1 MPVAVISF
9 RIVGNIYS
17 PYATG
22 DCPGR
27 RGRRRKSEN
36 LPESDNLYC
45 FRGSRTMNEEHKQL
59 LFLLTMTD
67 TNQGGRVNAR
77 CLMGVVFIQQNID
90 MKKFLWVIGGVL
102 MLWGIPLSGQQSVAP
117 EIPESA
123 VRMTKVSGQVV
134 DENTGDGIPL
144 ATISVTG
151 LGWGTVC
158 DMKGYFK
165 VEVPVNQPAELTVR
179 SVGYETKTLV
189 LESDVTGN
197 LVVRLKKSLLNLDEV
212 TVTGTRTEKTV
223 AETPVMTRIVPS
235 EVLQRNDFESMID
248 VLEYNIPGLRFNT
261 DPRGNNIQ
269 VQGLENS
276 YILILVDG
284 ERLSTTPGGPIDF
297 DRLTTANIK
306 KIEVLKG
313 AASAL
318 YGSSAM
324 GMVINIIT
332 DIPKRPLEGWAKVRY
347 GKYNDLQLD
356 AGVGMKYKGFY
367 AQTLFNRTSS
377 DGYDLTPETP
387 ESFTENPSH
396 HMTIEEK
403 LGWNNQYSRITVKGS
418 LYWGEVENPWES
430 TAPTHYRSLTKTLQV
445 NAEHAFNDR
454 YKLYGTYAG
463 DFYTRKTVYD
473 FLYLPD
479 STNAWSHEQ
488 TVRLVDEFKPW
499 DNLVIV
505 KGFEW
510 NGTKN
515 YNKMQYGKE
524 KTIRDMDDA
533 NLFAQADWM
542 ITDRLEVIGGFRY
555 THNSE
560 FGSAFTPKINL
571 MYSPGNFKIRA
582 GYSRG
587 FKTPG
592 LTELYSDFNMGS
604 VSHNIGNPDL
614 KAEHSDYFSVS
625 GEYTWQGRLMLTAEL
640 YQNTVD
646 NKINS
651 YNVDIEDPKPGELG
665 TELRYEN
672 VKGVRIR
679 GAEATATYYP
689 VSALLLRT
697 SYAFCDALNK
707 ETGLQ
712 LSGNSKHAMNW
723 SASLHGKLLKHE
735 GAVTLSGRW
744 DSKRISK
751 SRRTE
756 TDDSG
761 QEVEVITTRTKPG
774 YTMWKLTAQ
783 YTPWTW
789 KYMRLSVTGGVDNL
803 FDFVDTSI
811 IYDPGR
817 RFFGSLILRF

>member
-1 MPVAVISF
+1 
-9 RIVGNIYS
+9 
-17 PYATG
+17 
-22 DCPGR
+22 
-27 RGRRRKSEN
+27 
-36 LPESDNLYC
+36 
-45 FRGSRTMNEEHKQL
+45 
-59 LFLLTMTD
+59 
-67 TNQGGRVNAR
+67 
-77 CLMGVVFIQQNID
+77 MGVVFIQQNID

-774 YTMWKLTAQ
+774 YTRWKLTAQ

>member
-1 MPVAVISF
+1 
-9 RIVGNIYS
+9 
-17 PYATG
+17 
-22 DCPGR
+22 
-27 RGRRRKSEN
+27 
-36 LPESDNLYC
+36 
-45 FRGSRTMNEEHKQL
+45 
-59 LFLLTMTD
+59 
-67 TNQGGRVNAR
+67 
-77 CLMGVVFIQQNID
+77 MGVVFIQQNID

-165 VEVPVNQPAELTVR
+165 VEVPVNQPAELTMR

>member
-1 MPVAVISF
+1 
-9 RIVGNIYS
+9 
-17 PYATG
+17 
-22 DCPGR
+22 
-27 RGRRRKSEN
+27 
-36 LPESDNLYC
+36 
-45 FRGSRTMNEEHKQL
+45 
-59 LFLLTMTD
+59 
-67 TNQGGRVNAR
+67 
-77 CLMGVVFIQQNID
+77 
-90 MKKFLWVIGGVL
+90 MKKFLWVIGCVL
-102 MLWGIPLSGQQSVAP
+102 MLWGIPLFGQQSVAP

-665 TELRYEN
+665 TELRYEI

>member
-1 MPVAVISF
+1 
-9 RIVGNIYS
+9 
-17 PYATG
+17 
-22 DCPGR
+22 
-27 RGRRRKSEN
+27 
-36 LPESDNLYC
+36 
-45 FRGSRTMNEEHKQL
+45 
-59 LFLLTMTD
+59 
-67 TNQGGRVNAR
+67 
-77 CLMGVVFIQQNID
+77 
-90 MKKFLWVIGGVL
+90 MKKFLWVIGCVL

-473 FLYLPD
+473 VLYLPE

>member
-1 MPVAVISF
+1 
-9 RIVGNIYS
+9 
-17 PYATG
+17 
-22 DCPGR
+22 
-27 RGRRRKSEN
+27 
-36 LPESDNLYC
+36 
-45 FRGSRTMNEEHKQL
+45 
-59 LFLLTMTD
+59 
-67 TNQGGRVNAR
+67 
-77 CLMGVVFIQQNID
+77 MGVVFIQQNID

-318 YGSSAM
+318 YGSSVM

>member
-1 MPVAVISF
+1 
-9 RIVGNIYS
+9 
-17 PYATG
+17 
-22 DCPGR
+22 
-27 RGRRRKSEN
+27 
-36 LPESDNLYC
+36 
-45 FRGSRTMNEEHKQL
+45 
-59 LFLLTMTD
+59 
-67 TNQGGRVNAR
+67 
-77 CLMGVVFIQQNID
+77 MGVVFIQQNID

-679 GAEATATYYP
+679 VAEATATYYP

>member
-1 MPVAVISF
+1 
-9 RIVGNIYS
+9 
-17 PYATG
+17 
-22 DCPGR
+22 
-27 RGRRRKSEN
+27 
-36 LPESDNLYC
+36 
-45 FRGSRTMNEEHKQL
+45 
-59 LFLLTMTD
+59 
-67 TNQGGRVNAR
+67 
-77 CLMGVVFIQQNID
+77 
-90 MKKFLWVIGGVL
+90 MKKFLWVIGCVL

-248 VLEYNIPGLRFNT
+248 VLDYNIPGLRFNT

-377 DGYDLTPETP
+377 DGYDLTQETQ
-387 ESFTENPSH
+387 ESFTETPAN

>member
-1 MPVAVISF
+1 
-9 RIVGNIYS
+9 
-17 PYATG
+17 
-22 DCPGR
+22 
-27 RGRRRKSEN
+27 
-36 LPESDNLYC
+36 
-45 FRGSRTMNEEHKQL
+45 
-59 LFLLTMTD
+59 
-67 TNQGGRVNAR
+67 
-77 CLMGVVFIQQNID
+77 MGVVFIQQNID

-473 FLYLPD
+473 FLYLLD

>member
-1 MPVAVISF
+1 
-9 RIVGNIYS
+9 
-17 PYATG
+17 
-22 DCPGR
+22 
-27 RGRRRKSEN
+27 
-36 LPESDNLYC
+36 
-45 FRGSRTMNEEHKQL
+45 
-59 LFLLTMTD
+59 
-67 TNQGGRVNAR
+67 
-77 CLMGVVFIQQNID
+77 MGVVFIQQNID

-783 YTPWTW
+783 YTHWTW

>member
-1 MPVAVISF
+1 
-9 RIVGNIYS
+9 
-17 PYATG
+17 
-22 DCPGR
+22 
-27 RGRRRKSEN
+27 
-36 LPESDNLYC
+36 
-45 FRGSRTMNEEHKQL
+45 
-59 LFLLTMTD
+59 
-67 TNQGGRVNAR
+67 
-77 CLMGVVFIQQNID
+77 MGVVFIQQNID

-165 VEVPVNQPAELTVR
+165 VEVPVNQSAELTVR

-313 AASAL
+313 AASSL

>member
-1 MPVAVISF
+1 
-9 RIVGNIYS
+9 
-17 PYATG
+17 
-22 DCPGR
+22 
-27 RGRRRKSEN
+27 
-36 LPESDNLYC
+36 
-45 FRGSRTMNEEHKQL
+45 
-59 LFLLTMTD
+59 
-67 TNQGGRVNAR
+67 
-77 CLMGVVFIQQNID
+77 MGVVFIQQNID

-783 YTPWTW
+783 YTDR
-789 KYMRLSVTGGVDNL
+789 KSVV
-803 FDFVDTSI
+803 
-811 IYDPGR
+811 
-817 RFFGSLILRF
+817 

>member
-1 MPVAVISF
+1 
-9 RIVGNIYS
+9 
-17 PYATG
+17 
-22 DCPGR
+22 
-27 RGRRRKSEN
+27 
-36 LPESDNLYC
+36 
-45 FRGSRTMNEEHKQL
+45 
-59 LFLLTMTD
+59 
-67 TNQGGRVNAR
+67 
-77 CLMGVVFIQQNID
+77 MGVVFIQQNID

-735 GAVTLSGRW
+735 G
-744 DSKRISK
+744 
-751 SRRTE
+751 
-756 TDDSG
+756 
-761 QEVEVITTRTKPG
+761 
-774 YTMWKLTAQ
+774 
-783 YTPWTW
+783 
-789 KYMRLSVTGGVDNL
+789 
-803 FDFVDTSI
+803 
-811 IYDPGR
+811 
-817 RFFGSLILRF
+817 

>member
-1 MPVAVISF
+1 
-9 RIVGNIYS
+9 
-17 PYATG
+17 
-22 DCPGR
+22 
-27 RGRRRKSEN
+27 
-36 LPESDNLYC
+36 
-45 FRGSRTMNEEHKQL
+45 
-59 LFLLTMTD
+59 
-67 TNQGGRVNAR
+67 
-77 CLMGVVFIQQNID
+77 MGVVFIQQNID

-248 VLEYNIPGLRFNT
+248 VLEYNIPGLRFNS

>member
-1 MPVAVISF
+1 
-9 RIVGNIYS
+9 
-17 PYATG
+17 
-22 DCPGR
+22 
-27 RGRRRKSEN
+27 
-36 LPESDNLYC
+36 
-45 FRGSRTMNEEHKQL
+45 
-59 LFLLTMTD
+59 
-67 TNQGGRVNAR
+67 
-77 CLMGVVFIQQNID
+77 MGVVFIQQNID

-418 LYWGEVENPWES
+418 LYWGEVENPWAS

>member
-1 MPVAVISF
+1 
-9 RIVGNIYS
+9 
-17 PYATG
+17 
-22 DCPGR
+22 
-27 RGRRRKSEN
+27 
-36 LPESDNLYC
+36 
-45 FRGSRTMNEEHKQL
+45 
-59 LFLLTMTD
+59 
-67 TNQGGRVNAR
+67 
-77 CLMGVVFIQQNID
+77 MGVVFIQQNID

-672 VKGVRIR
+672 DKGVRIR

>member
-1 MPVAVISF
+1 
-9 RIVGNIYS
+9 
-17 PYATG
+17 
-22 DCPGR
+22 
-27 RGRRRKSEN
+27 
-36 LPESDNLYC
+36 
-45 FRGSRTMNEEHKQL
+45 
-59 LFLLTMTD
+59 
-67 TNQGGRVNAR
+67 
-77 CLMGVVFIQQNID
+77 MGVVFIQQNID

-223 AETPVMTRIVPS
+223 AETPIMTRIVPS

>member
-1 MPVAVISF
+1 
-9 RIVGNIYS
+9 
-17 PYATG
+17 
-22 DCPGR
+22 
-27 RGRRRKSEN
+27 
-36 LPESDNLYC
+36 
-45 FRGSRTMNEEHKQL
+45 
-59 LFLLTMTD
+59 
-67 TNQGGRVNAR
+67 
-77 CLMGVVFIQQNID
+77 MGVVFIQQNID

-679 GAEATATYYP
+679 GAGG
-689 VSALLLRT
+689 V
-697 SYAFCDALNK
+697 
-707 ETGLQ
+707 Q
-712 LSGNSKHAMNW
+712 Q
-723 SASLHGKLLKHE
+723 
-735 GAVTLSGRW
+735 
-744 DSKRISK
+744 RII
-751 SRRTE
+751 RYRHCFY
-756 TDDSG
+756 G
-761 QEVEVITTRTKPG
+761 HP
-774 YTMWKLTAQ
+774 M
-783 YTPWTW
+783 
-789 KYMRLSVTGGVDNL
+789 LSVML
-803 FDFVDTSI
+803 
-811 IYDPGR
+811 
-817 RFFGSLILRF
+817 

>member
-1 MPVAVISF
+1 
-9 RIVGNIYS
+9 
-17 PYATG
+17 
-22 DCPGR
+22 
-27 RGRRRKSEN
+27 
-36 LPESDNLYC
+36 
-45 FRGSRTMNEEHKQL
+45 
-59 LFLLTMTD
+59 
-67 TNQGGRVNAR
+67 
-77 CLMGVVFIQQNID
+77 MGVVFIQQNID

-803 FDFVDTSI
+803 FDFVNTSI

>member
-1 MPVAVISF
+1 
-9 RIVGNIYS
+9 
-17 PYATG
+17 
-22 DCPGR
+22 
-27 RGRRRKSEN
+27 
-36 LPESDNLYC
+36 
-45 FRGSRTMNEEHKQL
+45 
-59 LFLLTMTD
+59 
-67 TNQGGRVNAR
+67 
-77 CLMGVVFIQQNID
+77 
-90 MKKFLWVIGGVL
+90 MKKFLWVIGWVL
-102 MLWGIPLSGQQSVAP
+102 MLWGIPLFGQQSVAP

>member
-1 MPVAVISF
+1 
-9 RIVGNIYS
+9 
-17 PYATG
+17 
-22 DCPGR
+22 
-27 RGRRRKSEN
+27 
-36 LPESDNLYC
+36 
-45 FRGSRTMNEEHKQL
+45 
-59 LFLLTMTD
+59 
-67 TNQGGRVNAR
+67 
-77 CLMGVVFIQQNID
+77 
-90 MKKFLWVIGGVL
+90 MKKFLWVIGCVL

-197 LVVRLKKSLLNLDEV
+197 LVDRLKKSLLNLDEV

>member
-1 MPVAVISF
+1 
-9 RIVGNIYS
+9 
-17 PYATG
+17 
-22 DCPGR
+22 
-27 RGRRRKSEN
+27 
-36 LPESDNLYC
+36 
-45 FRGSRTMNEEHKQL
+45 
-59 LFLLTMTD
+59 
-67 TNQGGRVNAR
+67 
-77 CLMGVVFIQQNID
+77 
-90 MKKFLWVIGGVL
+90 MKKFLWVIGCVL

-542 ITDRLEVIGGFRY
+542 ITDRLEVICGFRY

>member
-1 MPVAVISF
+1 
-9 RIVGNIYS
+9 
-17 PYATG
+17 
-22 DCPGR
+22 
-27 RGRRRKSEN
+27 
-36 LPESDNLYC
+36 
-45 FRGSRTMNEEHKQL
+45 
-59 LFLLTMTD
+59 
-67 TNQGGRVNAR
+67 
-77 CLMGVVFIQQNID
+77 MGVVFIQQNID
-90 MKKFLWVIGGVL
+90 MKKFLWIIGCVL

>member
-1 MPVAVISF
+1 
-9 RIVGNIYS
+9 
-17 PYATG
+17 
-22 DCPGR
+22 
-27 RGRRRKSEN
+27 
-36 LPESDNLYC
+36 
-45 FRGSRTMNEEHKQL
+45 
-59 LFLLTMTD
+59 
-67 TNQGGRVNAR
+67 
-77 CLMGVVFIQQNID
+77 
-90 MKKFLWVIGGVL
+90 MKKFLWVIGCVL

-587 FKTPG
+587 SKTPG

>member
-1 MPVAVISF
+1 
-9 RIVGNIYS
+9 
-17 PYATG
+17 
-22 DCPGR
+22 
-27 RGRRRKSEN
+27 
-36 LPESDNLYC
+36 
-45 FRGSRTMNEEHKQL
+45 
-59 LFLLTMTD
+59 
-67 TNQGGRVNAR
+67 
-77 CLMGVVFIQQNID
+77 
-90 MKKFLWVIGGVL
+90 MKKFLWVIGCVL

-555 THNSE
+555 KHNSE

>member
-1 MPVAVISF
+1 
-9 RIVGNIYS
+9 
-17 PYATG
+17 
-22 DCPGR
+22 
-27 RGRRRKSEN
+27 
-36 LPESDNLYC
+36 
-45 FRGSRTMNEEHKQL
+45 
-59 LFLLTMTD
+59 
-67 TNQGGRVNAR
+67 
-77 CLMGVVFIQQNID
+77 

-134 DENTGDGIPL
+134 DENTGDGLPL

>member
-1 MPVAVISF
+1 
-9 RIVGNIYS
+9 
-17 PYATG
+17 
-22 DCPGR
+22 
-27 RGRRRKSEN
+27 
-36 LPESDNLYC
+36 
-45 FRGSRTMNEEHKQL
+45 
-59 LFLLTMTD
+59 
-67 TNQGGRVNAR
+67 
-77 CLMGVVFIQQNID
+77 MGVVFIQQNID

-212 TVTGTRTEKTV
+212 TVTGTRTAKTV

-542 ITDRLEVIGGFRY
+542 IPDRLEVIGGFRY

>member
-1 MPVAVISF
+1 
-9 RIVGNIYS
+9 
-17 PYATG
+17 
-22 DCPGR
+22 
-27 RGRRRKSEN
+27 
-36 LPESDNLYC
+36 
-45 FRGSRTMNEEHKQL
+45 
-59 LFLLTMTD
+59 
-67 TNQGGRVNAR
+67 
-77 CLMGVVFIQQNID
+77 MGVVFIQQNID

-761 QEVEVITTRTKPG
+761 QEVEVITTRTQPRN
-774 YTMWKLTAQ
+774 TMWKLTAQ

>member
-1 MPVAVISF
+1 
-9 RIVGNIYS
+9 
-17 PYATG
+17 
-22 DCPGR
+22 
-27 RGRRRKSEN
+27 
-36 LPESDNLYC
+36 
-45 FRGSRTMNEEHKQL
+45 
-59 LFLLTMTD
+59 
-67 TNQGGRVNAR
+67 
-77 CLMGVVFIQQNID
+77 
-90 MKKFLWVIGGVL
+90 MKKFLWVIGCVL

-306 KIEVLKG
+306 KIKVLKG

>member
-1 MPVAVISF
+1 
-9 RIVGNIYS
+9 
-17 PYATG
+17 
-22 DCPGR
+22 
-27 RGRRRKSEN
+27 
-36 LPESDNLYC
+36 
-45 FRGSRTMNEEHKQL
+45 
-59 LFLLTMTD
+59 
-67 TNQGGRVNAR
+67 
-77 CLMGVVFIQQNID
+77 MGVVFIQQNID

-712 LSGNSKHAMNW
+712 LSGNSKHAMDW

>member
-1 MPVAVISF
+1 
-9 RIVGNIYS
+9 
-17 PYATG
+17 
-22 DCPGR
+22 
-27 RGRRRKSEN
+27 
-36 LPESDNLYC
+36 
-45 FRGSRTMNEEHKQL
+45 
-59 LFLLTMTD
+59 
-67 TNQGGRVNAR
+67 
-77 CLMGVVFIQQNID
+77 MGVVFIQQNID

-102 MLWGIPLSGQQSVAP
+102 MLWGIPLSGQQSLAP

>member
-1 MPVAVISF
+1 
-9 RIVGNIYS
+9 
-17 PYATG
+17 
-22 DCPGR
+22 
-27 RGRRRKSEN
+27 
-36 LPESDNLYC
+36 
-45 FRGSRTMNEEHKQL
+45 
-59 LFLLTMTD
+59 
-67 TNQGGRVNAR
+67 
-77 CLMGVVFIQQNID
+77 MGVVFIQQNID

-555 THNSE
+555 THNTE

>member
-1 MPVAVISF
+1 
-9 RIVGNIYS
+9 
-17 PYATG
+17 
-22 DCPGR
+22 
-27 RGRRRKSEN
+27 
-36 LPESDNLYC
+36 
-45 FRGSRTMNEEHKQL
+45 
-59 LFLLTMTD
+59 
-67 TNQGGRVNAR
+67 
-77 CLMGVVFIQQNID
+77 MGVVFIQQNID

-223 AETPVMTRIVPS
+223 AETPIMTRIVPS

-679 GAEATATYYP
+679 GAEAIATYYP

>member
-1 MPVAVISF
+1 
-9 RIVGNIYS
+9 
-17 PYATG
+17 
-22 DCPGR
+22 
-27 RGRRRKSEN
+27 
-36 LPESDNLYC
+36 
-45 FRGSRTMNEEHKQL
+45 
-59 LFLLTMTD
+59 
-67 TNQGGRVNAR
+67 
-77 CLMGVVFIQQNID
+77 MGVVFIQQNID

-347 GKYNDLQLD
+347 GKYNDFQLD

>member
-1 MPVAVISF
+1 
-9 RIVGNIYS
+9 
-17 PYATG
+17 
-22 DCPGR
+22 
-27 RGRRRKSEN
+27 
-36 LPESDNLYC
+36 
-45 FRGSRTMNEEHKQL
+45 
-59 LFLLTMTD
+59 
-67 TNQGGRVNAR
+67 
-77 CLMGVVFIQQNID
+77 
-90 MKKFLWVIGGVL
+90 MKKFLWVIGCVL

-297 DRLTTANIK
+297 DRLTPANIK

>member
-1 MPVAVISF
+1 
-9 RIVGNIYS
+9 
-17 PYATG
+17 
-22 DCPGR
+22 
-27 RGRRRKSEN
+27 
-36 LPESDNLYC
+36 
-45 FRGSRTMNEEHKQL
+45 
-59 LFLLTMTD
+59 
-67 TNQGGRVNAR
+67 
-77 CLMGVVFIQQNID
+77 MGVVFIQQNID

-165 VEVPVNQPAELTVR
+165 IEVPVNQPAELTVR

>member
-1 MPVAVISF
+1 
-9 RIVGNIYS
+9 
-17 PYATG
+17 
-22 DCPGR
+22 
-27 RGRRRKSEN
+27 
-36 LPESDNLYC
+36 
-45 FRGSRTMNEEHKQL
+45 
-59 LFLLTMTD
+59 
-67 TNQGGRVNAR
+67 
-77 CLMGVVFIQQNID
+77 
-90 MKKFLWVIGGVL
+90 MKKFLWVIGCVL
-102 MLWGIPLSGQQSVAP
+102 MLWGIPLFGQQSVAP

-332 DIPKRPLEGWAKVRY
+332 DIPKRPLDGWAKLRY